1 MSDYIELKDIAE
13 KLSPMTQKILKHM
26 SNKENVTLEELYS
39 ISSFNK
45 TKLFETLKW
54 LDIIGLI
61 ERQKDEKN
69 ESKKIYMNTEIG
81 DNIVKYF

>member
-1 MSDYIELKDIAE
+1 MSDYIELKNIAE
-13 KLSPMTQKILKHM
+13 KLSPMTQKILKYM
-26 SNKENVTLEELYS
+26 SNKDTATLDELYT
-39 ISSFNK
+39 ISGYNK

-69 ESKKIYMNTEIG
+69 ESKKLYLNTELG
-81 DNIVKYF
+81 DNIIKYF

>member
-1 MSDYIELKDIAE
+1 MNDYIELKSIAE
-13 KLSPMTQKILKHM
+13 RLSPMVKKILKYM
-26 SNKENVTLEELYS
+26 SNKVSITLEELVILS
-39 ISSFNK
+39 NFNR
-45 TKLFETLKW
+45 TKMFETLKW

-69 ESKKIYMNTEIG
+69 ESKKIYINTELG